1 MAYTQDELVALATDI
16 RSMKD
21 DKKEINKEI
30 KIKLDLFCEEHEVMK
45 KPLNGAL
52 KQFDEFLKNRPEWL
66 ATVNEQDQLIDVLT
80 GLKAE

>member
-1 MAYTQDELVALATDI
+1 
-16 RSMKD
+16 
-21 DKKEINKEI
+21 
-30 KIKLDLFCEEHEVMK
+30 MK